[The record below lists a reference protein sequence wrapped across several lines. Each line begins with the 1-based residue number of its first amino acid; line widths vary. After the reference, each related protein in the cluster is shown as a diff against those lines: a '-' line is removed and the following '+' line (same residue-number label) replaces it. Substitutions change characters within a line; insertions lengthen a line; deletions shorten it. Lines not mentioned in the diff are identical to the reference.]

1 MEKQG
6 NNNAGRILMS
16 RKKFTFIIFLL
27 LIITK
32 DYLYGAELAARDHLM
47 SQKMALW
54 VSKKRRPMD

>member
-1 MEKQG
+1 
-6 NNNAGRILMS
+6 MS

-32 DYLYGAELAARDHLM
+32 DYLYGTELAARDHLM

-54 VSKKRRPMD
+54 VSKKRRPAD